1 MSWTSLL
8 GAAWTRTCLAGYG
21 DAGVRALFEDRDVV
35 EEEAVM
41 LSVYRV
47 TDWLARGSGI
57 CDGTLSITG
66 IRSDGT

>member
-1 MSWTSLL
+1 
-8 GAAWTRTCLAGYG
+8 LAGYG

-57 CDGTLSITG
+57 CVGTLSITG